1 MKKRQKEKW
10 LQVIKK
16 ETITFKNKCRIA
28 NGIVLINL
36 SKISFKYRN
45 GFTACEKSHRKMD

>member
-28 NGIVLINL
+28 NDIVLINL
-36 SKISFKYRN
+36 SKITFKYRN